1 MIKRMKILFVIESLS
16 GGGAEKILSTILNN
30 INTDKFDVTLCCI
43 VNVGQFL
50 KDLPQNIKYQYII
63 PNPNECKSIWSKFKY
78 ILKYKLVYSFLPLS
92 LVYRLWVPKGN
103 DIEIAFVEGFSTK
116 LLSKSCSSAKKIAWL
131 HTDYAYNHWT
141 SIIYKNN
148 KQEESAY
155 LKFNNIV
162 CVSKIVKDSLVKL
175 YPSLN
180 NVIVKYN
187 PINDSQIRELAT
199 DSSKNVI
206 INDNSIKFVS
216 VGRLVYQK
224 GYDRLLPIIK
234 RLIDEGYKISLTI
247 LGEGSDRKN
256 LEKYID
262 NNKLN
267 NYVSLLGFANNPY
280 SIMTQHDVFICSSL
294 VEGFSTVVAEALILG
309 LPVITTNCSGMK
321 ELLGENN
328 EYGIVADNDDESLYI
343 GIKQLL
349 NNHKLID
356 YYSKKALDRSKAFS
370 LTNLMSEIEEIF

>member
-1 MIKRMKILFVIESLS
+1 MIKRKKILFLIESLS
-16 GGGAEKILSTILNN
+16 GGGAERILSTILNN
-30 INTDKFDVTLCCI
+30 INTYKFDVTLCCI
-43 VNVGQFL
+43 VNIGQFL
-50 KDLPQNIKYQYII
+50 KDIPCNIKYEYII
-63 PNPNECKSIWSKFKY
+63 PNPNDANSFWSKLKY
-78 ILKYKLVYSFLPLS
+78 NLKYKLVYSWLPLKW
-92 LVYRLWVPKGN
+92 VYRLWVPKEN
-103 DIEIAFVEGFSTK
+103 DVEVAFVEGYSTK
-116 LLSKSCSSAKKIAWL
+116 LLSQSCSKAKKIAWL
-131 HTDYAYNHWT
+131 HTDFAYNHWT
-141 SIIYKNN
+141 HIVFKDK

-162 CVSKIVKDSLVKL
+162 CVSKIVKDSLLKL

-234 RLIDEGYKISLTI
+234 RLIDEDYKISLTI

-262 NNKLN
+262 NNNLN
-267 NYVSLLGFANNPY
+267 NYISLLGFANNPY
-280 SIMTQHDVFICSSL
+280 SIMTQHDVFICSSR

-309 LPVITTNCSGMK
+309 LPVVTTDCSGMK

-328 EYGIVADNDDESLYI
+328 EYGIVTDNDDESLYI

-349 NNHKLID
+349 DNHKLID
-356 YYSKKALDRSKAFS
+356 YYSKKALSRSKAFS
-370 LTNLMSEIEEIF
+370 LTNLMSEIEGIF